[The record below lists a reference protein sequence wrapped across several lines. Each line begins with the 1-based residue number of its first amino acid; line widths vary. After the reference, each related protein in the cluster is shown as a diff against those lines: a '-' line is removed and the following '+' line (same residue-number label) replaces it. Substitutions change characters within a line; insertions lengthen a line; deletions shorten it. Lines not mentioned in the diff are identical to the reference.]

1 MEELFFDVKTAFLPV
16 EPHGL
21 QDTLHWKGFY
31 ISFVNL
37 ISYNLTGFLTLISF
51 GDYESNSKV
60 LSIGIPQQSPLLV
73 ILYVLYN
80 LSLIPQALKLPNTPS
95 INFIDD
101 VASMTADK
109 SISTVQCHL
118 QIPENQEM
126 EWGNWHREVY
136 DKKTSQWMIPTHFHL
151 HIENTAKVKS
161 MKHIDKIEQK
171 YTLGVWK
178 THRLT
183 ISPLFPWCKDRKSV
197 PCLLSPLTRI
207 QQKPYPQNTL

>member
-80 LSLIPQALKLPNTPS
+80 LSLIHQALKLPNTPS

-126 EWGNWHREVY
+126 EWGN
-136 DKKTSQWMIPTHFHL
+136 
-151 HIENTAKVKS
+151 
-161 MKHIDKIEQK
+161 
-171 YTLGVWK
+171 
-178 THRLT
+178 
-183 ISPLFPWCKDRKSV
+183 
-197 PCLLSPLTRI
+197 
-207 QQKPYPQNTL
+207 

>member
-126 EWGNWHREVY
+126 EWGN
-136 DKKTSQWMIPTHFHL
+136 
-151 HIENTAKVKS
+151 
-161 MKHIDKIEQK
+161 
-171 YTLGVWK
+171 
-178 THRLT
+178 
-183 ISPLFPWCKDRKSV
+183 
-197 PCLLSPLTRI
+197 
-207 QQKPYPQNTL
+207 